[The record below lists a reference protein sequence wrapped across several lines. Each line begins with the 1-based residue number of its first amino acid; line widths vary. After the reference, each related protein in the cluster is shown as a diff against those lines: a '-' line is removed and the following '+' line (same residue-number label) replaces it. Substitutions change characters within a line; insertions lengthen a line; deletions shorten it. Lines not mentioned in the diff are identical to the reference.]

1 MRKARFTEHQI
12 IAVLKSVEAGRTVK
26 DVCREAGISE
36 ASYYNWKA
44 KFGGMEA
51 SDIKKMKD
59 LEDENRRLKQMFAD
73 LSLECRAL
81 KDVIEK
87 KPLKPA
93 IKRELVSYLTAQF
106 AMSLRQACRILSL
119 SRTIFRYQPDTQR
132 DEPVIMALTVA
143 AERYPLYGFKK
154 LFQVLRRQGKSWNHK
169 RVHRIYC
176 LLKLNFRRKGKQR
189 LPVRN
194 PVPLVTP
201 QAMNQSWS
209 IDFMHDALVCGRCF
223 RTFNVVDD
231 FNREALAIEIDLNIP
246 AQRVVRVLD
255 RIVANRGYPLKM
267 RMDNGPE
274 LVSLTLAQWA
284 EEHGVM
290 LEFIRPGKPTHNAFI
305 EQFNRTYRTE
315 ILDFYLFRTL
325 NEAREIT
332 ERWLAEYNGE
342 RPHESLNNLTPE
354 EYRLMAETQEISKS
368 AWNQN
373 ACAPVPAQ

>member
-1 MRKARFTEHQI
+1 MRKIRFTEHQI

-26 DVCREAGISE
+26 DVCREAAISE

-44 KFGGMEA
+44 KYGGMEA
-51 SDIKKMKD
+51 ADIKKIKD

-93 IKRELVSYLTAQF
+93 IKRELVSYLTTQF
-106 AMSLRQACRILSL
+106 TMSIRQACRTLSL
-119 SRTIFRYQPDTQR
+119 SRTVFRYQPYTRR
-132 DEPVIMALTVA
+132 DEPVIQSLTEV
-143 AERYPLYGFKK
+143 AERYPRYGFKK
-154 LFQVLRRQGKSWNHK
+154 LFQVLRRQGHVWNHK

-194 PVPLVTP
+194 PAPLATP
-201 QAMNQSWS
+201 EALNQSWS
-209 IDFMHDALVCGRCF
+209 IDFMHDALTCGRRF

-255 RIVANRGYPLKM
+255 KIVANRGYPLKM

-274 LVSLTLAQWA
+274 LISLALAQWA

-290 LEFIRPGKPTHNAFI
+290 LEFIKPGKPTQNAFI
-305 EQFNRTYRTE
+305 ERFNRTYRTE

-332 ERWLAEYNGE
+332 ERWLNEYNSE

-354 EYRLMAETQEISKS
+354 EYRLMAEKTEISKS
-368 AWNQN
+368 AWN
-373 ACAPVPAQ
+373 